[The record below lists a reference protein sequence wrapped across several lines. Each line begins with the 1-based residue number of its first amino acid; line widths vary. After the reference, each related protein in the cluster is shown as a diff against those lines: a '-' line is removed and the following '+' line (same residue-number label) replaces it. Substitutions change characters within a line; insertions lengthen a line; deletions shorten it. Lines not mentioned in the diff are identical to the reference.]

1 MGFYHYFLRRRGTI
15 PLSFLLMLLLATSS
29 FVIDGGQVQ
38 AQRASARHAHTATST
53 TAVTTYHNDNMRSGQ
68 NTHETLL
75 TTGNVNANT
84 FGKRVSY
91 PVDGA
96 VYAQPLVVPAVQI
109 NNQLHNVV
117 YVATENDS
125 LYAFDADQTTAAA
138 PLWHTSFTNPAA
150 GITAVPALD
159 LYNTDF
165 VDIDPIVGITGTP
178 VIDQQSGTIY
188 LVAFTKENGNYIQ
201 RLHALD
207 ITTGLD
213 KTGSPIT
220 ILASVQGTGFD
231 NVNGTVTF
239 NPMTQN
245 QRSALLLL
253 NGNIYIDWASF
264 GDLHFYHG
272 WLMGYSYNGS
282 AFQQIGAGVYNNTPN
297 GERGGIWMSGGGPAA
312 DASGNIYATT
322 GDGTFDLNTNGSD
335 ASNSIIKLST
345 QNGLHQ
351 TDYFAPF
358 NQSCMTTRDGDLGSG
373 AVLLLPDQ
381 QNNGPHHLLLTIGKE
396 GRVYV
401 VDRDNMGQFTSDP
414 NLHCDTAEE
423 NRTDIDHVVQEL
435 PPQTTGGVYGSTGY
449 WNGSSDTAPF
459 VYTGGA
465 ADNLRAFSLSG
476 GSLSTHA
483 VSSSPEKFAI
493 TGVTPSISS
502 NGTQPGTGIVWINS
516 PPVCGSPDCPPVGP
530 GALRA
535 YDATN
540 LSNELYTSEQN
551 SSRDRVESFVKFS
564 VPTVANGEV
573 FVGTQAS
580 LDIYG
585 LLPNQ
590 PGITTLDDSV
600 SGQGMLNYTGK
611 WKHCTDCST
620 ARLHLYANSESISQ
634 KTKSAVTLLFTGTQ
648 ISLYAATGPHMGRG
662 IVILDNRPPTRI
674 DFFSRKDAGNQ
685 LLWTSPVLRYGTHVF
700 KLLPGGTKNS
710 RSKGY
715 DITVDRVD
723 IAQ

>member
-1 MGFYHYFLRRRGTI
+1 MKFYHYLYKRKGGILI
-15 PLSFLLMLLLATSS
+15 PVLLMLLLATSS
-29 FVIDGGQVQ
+29 LAMNGEQ
-38 AQRASARHAHTATST
+38 AQATRARARSLQAGASNV
-53 TAVTTYHNDNMRSGQ
+53 AVTTYHNDNMRTGQ
-68 NTHETLL
+68 NTNETTL
-75 TTGNVNANT
+75 TTSNVNVNT

-96 VYAQPLVVPAVQI
+96 VYAQPLVVPNVQI

-125 LYAFDADQTTAAA
+125 MYAFDTDQTTATT
-138 PLWHTSFTNPAA
+138 PLWHTSFTNPNA
-150 GITAVPALD
+150 GVTSVPATD

-188 LVAFTKENGNYIQ
+188 VVAFTKENGNYIQ

-220 ILASVQGTGFD
+220 IQASVPGTGFD
-231 NVNGTVTF
+231 NVNGTVSF
-239 NPMTQN
+239 NAMTQN

-264 GDLHFYHG
+264 GDLNFYHG

-282 AFQQIGAGVYNNTPN
+282 TFQQIGAGVYNNTPN

-312 DASGNIYATT
+312 DAQGNIYAST
-322 GDGTFDLNTNGSD
+322 GDGSFDLNTNGGD

-345 QNGLHQ
+345 QNGLQ
-351 TDYFAPF
+351 RTDYFTPF

-381 QNNGPHHLLLTIGKE
+381 QNNGPHNLLVAIGKE
-396 GRVYV
+396 GRIYV
-401 VDRDNMGQFTSDP
+401 VDRNNMGQFTSDP
-414 NLHCDTAEE
+414 NLQCDTAEE
-423 NRTDIDHVVQEL
+423 NNTNIDHVVQEL

-449 WNGSSDTAPF
+449 WDGSNGTSPF

-465 ADNLRAFSLSG
+465 ADNLRAFSLNG
-476 GSLSTHA
+476 GSLSTNA
-483 VSSSPEKFAI
+483 VSTSPEKFAI
-493 TGVTPSISS
+493 SGVTPAISS
-502 NGTQPGTGIVWINS
+502 NGTLPGTGVVWINS
-516 PPVCGSPDCPPVGP
+516 PPVCGGPDCAPNGL

-551 SSRDRVESFVKFS
+551 SARDRVESWVKFS

-585 LLPNQ
+585 LLSSP
-590 PGITTLDDSV
+590 PGITTIDDSV
-600 SGQGMLNYTGK
+600 RGKGINQLYYTGP
-611 WKHCTDCST
+611 WKHCTLCST
-620 ARLHLYANSESISQ
+620 ARLQLYANSESISQ
-634 KTKSAVTLLFTGTQ
+634 GKNSVVTLFFTGTKV
-648 ISLYAATGPHMGRG
+648 SLYAATGSHGG
-662 IVILDNRPPTRI
+662 IGLVILDNRPPTQI
-674 DFFSRKDAGNQ
+674 EFFARNDAGNQ
-685 LLWTSPVLRYGTHVF
+685 LVWTSPALRSG
-700 KLLPGGTKNS
+700 
-710 RSKGY
+710 
-715 DITVDRVD
+715 I
-723 IAQ
+723 Q